1 MWYIDID
8 EKLVEL
14 QNKIN
19 KIEDNVSDYQNN
31 KKWKLYRKQ
40 QDLLYEFKRQEMED
54 DRSL

>member
-19 KIEDNVSDYQNN
+19 KIEDNVSDYQND

-40 QDLLYEFKRQEMED
+40 QDLLYEFKRQEIED